1 MKCTMEKITNSSAK
15 RSSVKCIS
23 FADKSIE
30 QSYDQVLD
38 AELAEESQENTL
50 SAMGPTLN
58 LTLDQ
63 KSKVTSQHV
72 QN

>member
-1 MKCTMEKITNSSAK
+1 MEKITDSSAK

-30 QSYDQVLD
+30 QNSDRVL
-38 AELAEESQENTL
+38 EVEEAEESQENTL
-50 SAMGPTLN
+50 SVMGPILN

-63 KSKVTSQHV
+63 KSKVTSQHL